1 MAKITVLVAED
12 DANAR
17 LLLAKVLIAC
27 GHAVVAQ
34 VSSGREAVER
44 ARETTPDVV
53 LLDVHMP
60 DGSGIEAAEQITRDR
75 PGTAI
80 ILFTGDAN
88 TALSDAQVDATA
100 AVAFLPKPAPP
111 AVLDAAVRLA
121 VHRARELRDARA
133 DADSVRRRLNNRT
146 TVERAKGILMKRTG
160 YDEAAAYRVMQK
172 SAQDRGMQLVIL
184 AQMIIAQPPPWDFLA
199 GASATD

>member
-1 MAKITVLVAED
+1 M
-12 DANAR
+12 
-17 LLLAKVLIAC
+17 
-27 GHAVVAQ
+27 
-34 VSSGREAVER
+34 
-44 ARETTPDVV
+44 
-53 LLDVHMP
+53 
-60 DGSGIEAAEQITRDR
+60 
-75 PGTAI
+75 
-80 ILFTGDAN
+80 
-88 TALSDAQVDATA
+88 SDAQVDATA

>member
-17 LLLAKVLIAC
+17 MLLAKVLIAC

-34 VSSGREAVER
+34 VSSGRAAVER

-60 DGSGIEAAEQITRDR
+60 DGSGIEAAEAITRDS

-121 VHRARELRDARA
+121 VNRARALRDARA
-133 DADSVRRRLNNRT
+133 DTDDVRRRLNNRT
-146 TVERAKGILMKRTG
+146 TVERAKGILMKRAG
-160 YDEAAAYRVMQK
+160 YDEAEAYRVMQK
-172 SAQDRGMQLVIL
+172 SAQNHGMQLVIL
-184 AQMIIAQPPPWDFLA
+184 AQMIIDQPPPWDFLA
-199 GASATD
+199 GASAP

>member
-17 LLLAKVLIAC
+17 MLLATVLIAC

-60 DGSGIEAAEQITRDR
+60 DGSGIEAAELITRDR

-100 AVAFLPKPAPP
+100 AVAFLSKPTPP

-121 VHRARELRDARA
+121 VTRARELRDARA
-133 DADSVRRRLNNRT
+133 DADDVRRRLGNRT
-146 TVERAKGILMKRTG
+146 TVERAKGILMKRSG
-160 YDEAAAYRVMQK
+160 VDEAEAYRVMQR
-172 SAQDRGMQLVIL
+172 SAQNRGMQLVVI
-184 AQMIIAQPPPWDFLA
+184 AQMILDQPPPWDFLA
-199 GASATD
+199 GASATR